1 MYARNHRILT
11 QLMHELATPINNVK
25 GVESGNGL
33 QLVVMPQTVML
44 LICIWKV
51 PGSNQGRGRLR

>member
-1 MYARNHRILT
+1 MFT
-11 QLMHELATPINNVK
+11 QLMHDGATTIKIVK

-33 QLVVMPQTVML
+33 NLVILPQTVML

-51 PGSNQGRGRLR
+51 PGSNHGRDRLR